1 MRKAIIAI
9 LVIIIA
15 IGVMGYLFWP
25 KANDGSVALY
35 FLKDSSIEKT
45 YRNVGKVNVNPERAI
60 KELVRGP
67 KVDKLLGYFTEIPD
81 GTKVLNVN
89 IEDSTAYVNFSR
101 QLGAY
106 GGGASR
112 VRALVAQVVYTLTE
126 FPEVTKVRILVNGS
140 KNVVLGS
147 EGYEIS
153 APLSRQDV
161 EF

>member
-1 MRKAIIAI
+1 MKKSFITII
-9 LVIIIA
+9 VIILA
-15 IGVMGYLFWP
+15 IGALGYWFWP
-25 KANDGSVALY
+25 KGSDGAVALY
-35 FLKDSSIEKT
+35 FLKDSSIAKI
-45 YRNVGKVNVNPERAI
+45 YRNVGKENVNPERAI

-81 GTKVLNVN
+81 GAKVLNVN
-89 IEDSTAYVNFSR
+89 IEDGTAYVNFSK

-112 VRALVAQVVYTLTE
+112 VRALVAQIVYTLTE
-126 FPEVTKVRILVNGS
+126 FPEIKKVRILVNGS

-153 APLSRQDV
+153 APLSREDV
-161 EF
+161 KF